1 MGISKLISQ
10 LNWEGEF
17 CFASPKWTEELK
29 ERVGYTFNDHVST
42 NTMGKIYVKNYEQ

>member
-29 ERVGYTFNDHVST
+29 ERVGYTFNDPSYYWMTVGDFQKT
-42 NTMGKIYVKNYEQ
+42 FDK